1 MYQYTTTNVINSQYA
16 LDYDGNILLDASGNQ
31 IAKYTGSTAGLNIP
45 YVGNFKKA
53 NIVSLYKRPYTAA
66 VLEVAEV
73 TIPTITSGLVAR
85 LEVVIKLSEAVES
98 DYINYS
104 LEFNKPIV
112 VEVISSGT
120 AATDA
125 TALVAQLNSLKNR
138 FGHSY
143 FTAAVNSSTKVR
155 ITMKESF
162 QRVKSMVIS
171 KEDTSQNTLIQPKY
185 TDVSSTTFTVVTAG
199 KNGFGTDAWMLS
211 KITLPTA
218 ENVRQFGISKGERP
232 VMGGNYS
239 QYTLRYSVATSDDG
253 IVSGTNSITTHV
265 FYVISTLVSGFET
278 AIGNISLS
286 VPALMVVTADDVTL
300 ANEATAQA
308 SATGNIGPITWSIT
322 SGTSATVDATTGV
335 ITAHDTTTG
344 VTVVRGTDS
353 VGNYAQVTIT
363 VA

>member
-1 MYQYTTTNVINSQYA
+1 MYQYTTTNVINSAYA
-16 LDYDGNILLDASGNQ
+16 LDYNGNVLLDASGNQ
-31 IAKYTGSTAGLNIP
+31 IAKYTGTAAGLNVP
-45 YVGNFKKA
+45 HVGNFKKA
-53 NIVSLYKRPYTAA
+53 NILSIYKRPYTAA

-73 TIPTITSGLVAR
+73 TIPTIASGLVAR
-85 LEVVIKLSEAVES
+85 LEIVIKLSEAVES

-112 VEVISSGT
+112 VEVLSSGT

-138 FGHSY
+138 FGQSY

-171 KEDTSQNTLIQPKY
+171 KEDTSQNTLIQPQY
-185 TDVSSTTFTVVTAG
+185 TNVSSTTFTIVTAG
-199 KNGFGTDAWMLS
+199 KNGFGTDTWMLS

-232 VMGGNYS
+232 VMGGNYT
-239 QYTLRYSVATSDDG
+239 QYTLRYSVPSTEDG
-253 IVSGTNSITTHV
+253 IVSGTPSITTHV
-265 FYVISTLVSGFET
+265 FYVLSSLVSGFES
-278 AIGNISLS
+278 AINSVSLT
-286 VPALMVVTADDVTL
+286 VPALMAVTADNVTL
-300 ANEATAQA
+300 ANEAIAQA
-308 SATGNIGPITWSIT
+308 SATGNVGGVTWSVA
-322 SGTSATVDATTGV
+322 SGTSATVAASTGV
-335 ITAHDTTTG
+335 ITAHATTTG
-344 VTVVRGTDS
+344 ETVVRGTDS
-353 VGNYAQVTIT
+353 VGNYADVTIT